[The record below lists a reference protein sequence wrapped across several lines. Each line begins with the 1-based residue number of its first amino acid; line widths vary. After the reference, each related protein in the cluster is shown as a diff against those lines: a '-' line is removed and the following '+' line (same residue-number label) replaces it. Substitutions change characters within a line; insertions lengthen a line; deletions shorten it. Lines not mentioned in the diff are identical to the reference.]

1 MTKQVPWNKIILE
14 EFVEQAM
21 LTKDEE
27 IIMRTRIAGWTINQQ
42 ADKLNVSI
50 STINRTI
57 QKLKLKYDEVEKYS
71 VILPPRKSSK
81 KELYQDSH

>member
-14 EFVEQAM
+14 EFIDKAM

-27 IIMRTRIAGWTINQQ
+27 IIMRTRIAGWTVVQQ
-42 ADKLNVSI
+42 ADRLNVSV

-57 QKLKLKYDEVEKYS
+57 QKLKLKYDDVEKFS
-71 VILPPRKSSK
+71 LILPPRKQSS
-81 KELYQDSH
+81 KELYQDTH

>member
-42 ADKLNVSI
+42 ADKLNVSV

-81 KELYQDSH
+81 KELYQDLH